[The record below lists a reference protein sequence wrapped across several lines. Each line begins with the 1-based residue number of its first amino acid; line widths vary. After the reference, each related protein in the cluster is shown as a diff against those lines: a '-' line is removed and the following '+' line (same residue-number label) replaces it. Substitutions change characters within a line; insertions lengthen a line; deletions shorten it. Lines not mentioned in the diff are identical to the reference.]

1 MLENQ
6 LFNEKINFI
15 KRLFLGETDINA
27 NGIPDNKEIL
37 KMIEEKLKD
46 KREKKNK
53 KLIKKLLR

>member
-1 MLENQ
+1 MIAWL
-6 LFNEKINFI
+6 INFI
-15 KRLFLGETDINA
+15 KRLFLGETDINQ

>member
-1 MLENQ
+1 MISW
-6 LFNEKINFI
+6 FINFI
-15 KRLFLGETDINA
+15 KRLFLGETDINL

-53 KLIKKLLR
+53 KLIKKLLK